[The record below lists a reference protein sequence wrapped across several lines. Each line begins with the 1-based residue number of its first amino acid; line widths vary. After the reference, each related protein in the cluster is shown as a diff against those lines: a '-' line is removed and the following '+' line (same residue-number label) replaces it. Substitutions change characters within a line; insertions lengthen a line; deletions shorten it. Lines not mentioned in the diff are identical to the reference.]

1 MSRKGTTSK
10 VKGKSVSKI
19 VFEISDLKSE
29 TLKKEK
35 KDE

>member
-1 MSRKGTTSK
+1 MSPKGTFK